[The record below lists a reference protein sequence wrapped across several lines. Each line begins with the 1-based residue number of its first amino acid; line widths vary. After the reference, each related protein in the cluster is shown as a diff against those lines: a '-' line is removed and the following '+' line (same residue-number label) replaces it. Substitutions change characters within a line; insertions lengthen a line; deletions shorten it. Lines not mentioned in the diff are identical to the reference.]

1 LGGKK
6 PVRSVLILTLA
17 LVAIGAPARSDDE
30 APQCIL
36 PSASE
41 TTAPPRGAVVGHY
54 AAVSESEWNLEVWL
68 NADGSAE
75 VLSEGWDAGH
85 HDERTSVRHRGS
97 WKLSGP
103 FVELRYRG
111 LCETLIFSPALSF
124 AEFGK
129 DGAAPGL
136 QGRHS
141 SVSQNLFIGRS
152 LWRVDSLRA
161 ISEVK

>member
-1 LGGKK
+1 
-6 PVRSVLILTLA
+6 VRNAFILTLTLLA
-17 LVAIGAPARSDDE
+17 FGAPAWSDDE
-30 APQCIL
+30 APTCIL
-36 PSASE
+36 PSVSE
-41 TTAPPRGAVVGHY
+41 GAAPSRGDVAGHY
-54 AAVSESEWNLEVWL
+54 AAVAESEWNLEVWL
-68 NADGSAE
+68 HADGTAE
-75 VLSEGWDAGH
+75 VLSEGWEAGH

-111 LCETLIFSPALSF
+111 LCETLLFDPALSF

-152 LWRVDSLRA
+152 LWRVEGLRA
-161 ISEVK
+161 IPAVK

>member
-1 LGGKK
+1 M
-6 PVRSVLILTLA
+6 RSVLILTLTLIV
-17 LVAIGAPARSDDE
+17 LVAPARSDE
-30 APQCIL
+30 AVPRCIV
-36 PSASE
+36 PSIPE
-41 TTAPPRGAVVGHY
+41 GKAPSRDDVVGHY

-68 NADGSAE
+68 NADGTAE
-75 VLSEGWDAGH
+75 VLSEGWEAGH

-111 LCETLIFSPALSF
+111 LCETLLFNPSLSF

-136 QGRHS
+136 QGRHA
-141 SVSQNLFIGRS
+141 SVSQNLFIGRR
-152 LWRVDSLRA
+152 LWRVEHLRR
-161 ISEVK
+161 IPEVQ